1 MNIFDLPTE
10 DLPTEIPDSFSSKRD
25 IHPVHFI
32 ITKKLLARFSEI
44 TGDKSLLHVSED
56 FARRSIYRRQVV
68 HGMLP
73 VAFVSLL
80 DMLHLRGY
88 SCIVRQLK
96 CQFVVPVFI
105 DDELTLQGKL
115 AETDEETGL
124 IRVTF
129 TVTKRKTGVEAVNG
143 SMQVSFFTP
152 QPVDSMLPKSAHV
165 KEGGACKQTGP
176 SKVMGLLFEEIS
188 VDDTDGFPF
197 KFCRQTLIDF
207 QKIITEG
214 VHNQGEGKVEEVSEH
229 GLYLPNLFAIM
240 FFSTS
245 VGVCI
250 PGKYA
255 TFLAFEAT
263 VHRHLTIDTP
273 YFLHGKVSHISK
285 ATRIIKKKLSITEND
300 SHQELPLMTGTVKIL
315 VNEPPV
321 SMPKI
326 SELRESSLD
335 YGLDGKIVLITGA
348 SRGIGETIAKF
359 LALYGAK
366 VVVNFF
372 QGEKDALR
380 VVEEIKS
387 EDLEAMAVQADVRDE
402 EQVRKMI
409 DRIVLEYDEIDIL
422 VNNAVGD
429 FKPVPFS
436 RLTWDDIQKDIDII
450 VKGAFNCCKEV
461 MPHMLKKGSG
471 KIINIGTVATNSP
484 PANQVKY
491 VISKSG
497 LVGLTR
503 SLSVEYAARNIQ
515 VNMVVPS
522 FVETDLVS
530 HIPEVYRKKIA
541 KDTPMG
547 RNASP
552 SDIAQAVL
560 FLASSY
566 SSFTTGQK
574 ILVTGGG
581 APFS

>member
-1 MNIFDLPTE
+1 MNIFE
-10 DLPTEIPDSFSSKRD
+10 LPTEIPEIFSGKKEIR
-25 IHPVHFI
+25 PVHF
-32 ITKKLLARFSEI
+32 TVSQQALQRFSEL

-56 FARRSIYRRQVV
+56 FARRSIYRQQVV

-73 VAFVSLL
+73 VSFISLL
-80 DMLHLRGY
+80 DIFRLKGY
-88 SCIVRQLK
+88 SCIVRQLQ
-96 CQFVVPVFI
+96 CQFIVPVFI
-105 DDELTLQGKL
+105 GDELTLQGKL
-115 AETDEETGL
+115 VETDEETGL

-129 TVTKRKTGVEAVNG
+129 TVTKRKTGEEAVNG
-143 SMQVSFFTP
+143 STQVSFFTLP
-152 QPVDSMLPKSAHV
+152 SVDSMRPESAHV
-165 KEGGACKQTGP
+165 PCKQTGP
-176 SKVMGLLFEEIS
+176 SKVMGLLFEEIA

-197 KFCRQTLIDF
+197 ELCRQTLIDF
-207 QKIITEG
+207 QKIIAEG
-214 VHNQGEGKVEEVSEH
+214 VHNEGEDEVEEVSEH
-229 GLYLPNLFAIM
+229 GLSLPNFFAIM
-240 FFSTS
+240 LFSTS

-273 YFLHGKVSHISK
+273 YFLYGKISHISK
-285 ATRIIKKKLSITEND
+285 ATRIIKKKLSITGND
-300 SHQELPLMTGTVKIL
+300 SEQEVPLITGTVNIL

-326 SELRESSLD
+326 SELRETVLN
-335 YGLDGKIVLITGA
+335 YGLDGKVALITGA
-348 SRGIGETIAKF
+348 SRGIGETIAKC

-372 QGEKDALR
+372 RGENDALR
-380 VVEEIKS
+380 VVEEITS
-387 EDLEAMAVQADVRDE
+387 EGFDAIAVQADVRDE
-402 EQVRKMI
+402 EHVRKMI
-409 DRIVLEYDEIDIL
+409 DRIVLEFGEIDIL

-471 KIINIGTVATNSP
+471 KIVNIGTVATDSP
-484 PANQVKY
+484 PASQVKY

-503 SLSVEYAARNIQ
+503 SLSVEYAAKNIQ

-547 RNASP
+547 RNALP

-574 ILVTGGG
+574 IFVTGGG